1 VELDLEYVG
10 DLITL
15 PGPQFQ
21 TTKHLNLVILAQGTK
36 LFCGCF
42 EFEALKVEMA
52 PDAWGTS

>member
-1 VELDLEYVG
+1 VG